1 MKTYRN
7 IINKLIKHK
16 LVICVVC
23 TTIKVLQKKML
34 TIKCKMTNKFS
45 YGTKKVVVI
54 LLYLILE
61 TEKEREE
68 LVEMPSRFPTSM
80 RLVISAS
87 LLWKPYATVKY
98 IIYQVKV

>member
-23 TTIKVLQKKML
+23 TTIQVLQKKKML

-61 TEKEREE
+61 TEKERERE
-68 LVEMPSRFPTSM
+68 IGGNAKPFPNFHEAGYLSTCVVETLCNR
-80 RLVISAS
+80 
-87 LLWKPYATVKY
+87 
-98 IIYQVKV
+98 